1 MKDNSKTIDGY
12 IGQKIRD
19 RRTKL
24 HISQAELGQMLGVSA
39 QQVQRYESGENG
51 VAICKLPLLASTL
64 NVKPNY
70 FTDDLP
76 ADEAIGKPVSGVIK
90 RGLHRPLRILLVE
103 DDTNDVLLFQT
114 ALSKTVHQATLHHLQ
129 KADLVLDYLNRCNAG
144 NVPDIILLDINMPR
158 ITGIEVLK
166 QVKTS
171 QHKKIPII
179 MLTNSVRTRDMLVCY
194 EHHASGFI
202 QKSADLKQFYDD
214 IDCILGYWS
223 GMIILPSGGI

>member
-1 MKDNSKTIDGY
+1 MKDNSKTIDSH

-24 HISQAELGQMLGVSA
+24 HISQAELGEMLGVSA

-51 VAICKLPLLASTL
+51 VALGKLPLLASTL

-76 ADEAIGKPVSGVIK
+76 VDEVIGNAVSGVIK

-114 ALSKTVHQATLHHLQ
+114 ALSKTAHQATLHHLQ
-129 KADLVLDYLNRCNAG
+129 KSDQVLDYLNRCNAG
-144 NVPDIILLDINMPR
+144 NLPDIMLLDINMPR
-158 ITGIEVLK
+158 ITGIEVLR

-171 QHKKIPII
+171 PHKKIPVI
-179 MLTNSVRTRDMLVCY
+179 MLTNSVRSKDMLACY
-194 EHHASGFI
+194 EHHASGFV

-214 IDCILGYWS
+214 VERILGYWS
-223 GMIILPSGGI
+223 GMVILPNGS

>member
-24 HISQAELGQMLGVSA
+24 HISQAELGEMLGVSA

-51 VAICKLPLLASTL
+51 VALGKLPLLASTL
-64 NVKPNY
+64 NVKPSY

-76 ADEAIGKPVSGVIK
+76 ADDVVGNHVSGVIK

-103 DDTNDVLLFQT
+103 DDTNDVLLFQA
-114 ALSKTVHQATLHHLQ
+114 ALSKTAHQATLHHLQ
-129 KADLVLDYLNRCNAG
+129 KAEQLLDYLGRCNAG
-144 NVPDIILLDINMPR
+144 NAPDIILLDINMPR
-158 ITGIEVLK
+158 ITGIELLQ

-171 QHKKIPII
+171 PRKRIPVI
-179 MLTNSVRTRDMLVCY
+179 MLTNSVRTKDMLVCY

-202 QKSADLKQFYDD
+202 QKSPDLKQFYDD
-214 IDCILGYWS
+214 VDRILGYWS
-223 GMIILPSGGI
+223 GMVVLPSGGH

>member
-1 MKDNSKTIDGY
+1 MKDNSKTIDSY

-19 RRTKL
+19 RRAQL
-24 HISQAELGQMLGVSA
+24 HLSQAELGEMLGVSA

-51 VAICKLPLLASTL
+51 VALGKLPLLASTL

-76 ADEAIGKPVSGVIK
+76 TDEVIGNAVSGVIK

-114 ALSKTVHQATLHHLQ
+114 ALSKTAHQATLHHLQ
-129 KADLVLDYLNRCNAG
+129 KSDQVLDYLNRCNAG
-144 NVPDIILLDINMPR
+144 NVPDIMLLDINMPR
-158 ITGIEVLK
+158 ITGIEVLR
-166 QVKTS
+166 QIKTS
-171 QHKKIPII
+171 PHKKIPII
-179 MLTNSVRTRDMLVCY
+179 ILTNSVRSKDMLACY
-194 EHHASGFI
+194 EQHASGFI

-214 IDCILGYWS
+214 VERILGYWS
-223 GMIILPSGGI
+223 GMVILPNGS

>member
-1 MKDNSKTIDGY
+1 
-12 IGQKIRD
+12 
-19 RRTKL
+19 
-24 HISQAELGQMLGVSA
+24 MLGVSA

-51 VAICKLPLLASTL
+51 VALGKLPLLASTL

-76 ADEAIGKPVSGVIK
+76 VDKVIGNAVSGVIK

-114 ALSKTVHQATLHHLQ
+114 ALSKTTHQATLHHLQ
-129 KADLVLDYLNRCNAG
+129 KADQVLDYLNRCNAG
-144 NVPDIILLDINMPR
+144 NVPDIMLLDINMPR

-179 MLTNSVRTRDMLVCY
+179 MLTNSVRSKDMLACY
-194 EHHASGFI
+194 EQHASGFI
-202 QKSADLKQFYDD
+202 QKSADLKQFCDD
-214 IDCILGYWS
+214 VDRILCYWS
-223 GMIILPSGGI
+223 GMVILPSGG

>member
-1 MKDNSKTIDGY
+1 MKDNSKTIDSH

-19 RRTKL
+19 RRMKL
-24 HISQAELGQMLGVSA
+24 HISQAQLGEMLGVSA

-51 VAICKLPLLASTL
+51 VALGKLPLLASTL

-76 ADEAIGKPVSGVIK
+76 VDEVIGNAVSGVIK

-114 ALSKTVHQATLHHLQ
+114 ALSKTAHQATLHHLQ
-129 KADLVLDYLNRCNAG
+129 KSDKVLDYLNRCNAG
-144 NVPDIILLDINMPR
+144 NVPDIMLLDINMPR
-158 ITGIEVLK
+158 ITGIEVLR

-171 QHKKIPII
+171 PHKKIPII
-179 MLTNSVRTRDMLVCY
+179 MLTNSVRSKDMLACY
-194 EHHASGFI
+194 EQHASGFI

-214 IDCILGYWS
+214 VERILGYWS
-223 GMIILPSGGI
+223 GMVILPNGG

>member
-1 MKDNSKTIDGY
+1 MKDNSKTIDSY
-12 IGQKIRD
+12 IGHKIRD

-24 HISQAELGQMLGVSA
+24 HISQAELGEMLGVSA

-51 VAICKLPLLASTL
+51 VALGKLPLLASTL

-70 FTDDLP
+70 FTDNLP
-76 ADEAIGKPVSGVIK
+76 VDEVIDNAVSGVIK

-114 ALSKTVHQATLHHLQ
+114 ALSKTAHQATLHHLQ
-129 KADLVLDYLNRCNAG
+129 KSDQVLDYLNRCNAG
-144 NVPDIILLDINMPR
+144 NVPDIMLLDINMPR
-158 ITGIEVLK
+158 ITGIEVLR

-171 QHKKIPII
+171 PHKKIPII
-179 MLTNSVRTRDMLVCY
+179 MLTNSVRSKDMLACY
-194 EHHASGFI
+194 EQHASGFI

-214 IDCILGYWS
+214 VDRILSYWS
-223 GMIILPSGGI
+223 GMVILPNGG